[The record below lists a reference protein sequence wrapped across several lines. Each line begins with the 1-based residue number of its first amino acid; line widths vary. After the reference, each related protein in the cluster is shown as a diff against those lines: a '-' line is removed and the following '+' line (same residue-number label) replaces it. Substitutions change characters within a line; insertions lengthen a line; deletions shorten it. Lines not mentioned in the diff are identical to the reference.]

1 MAAGE
6 RQTDNE
12 KVKPIFCELSVNDS
26 EPEVTEIESLCMDC
40 GKNVYNLYPLLDLL
54 NLFYFK
60 TSFIVGRY
68 VC

>member
-6 RQTDNE
+6 RQMDNE

-40 GKNVYNLYPLLDLL
+40 GKNVYNLYPFTLL
-54 NLFYFK
+54 NLLCFK
-60 TSFIVGRY
+60 AS
-68 VC
+68 VCSW